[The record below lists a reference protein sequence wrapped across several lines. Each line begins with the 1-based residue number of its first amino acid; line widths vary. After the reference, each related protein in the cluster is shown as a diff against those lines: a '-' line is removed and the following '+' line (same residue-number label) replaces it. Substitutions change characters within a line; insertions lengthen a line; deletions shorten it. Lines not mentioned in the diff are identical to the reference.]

1 MSEIISVESDL
12 VPQATINK
20 SVTNNWTVIWSY
32 IVGCEYVG
40 PILRDNLVLHNDYHD
55 CEPRLC

>member
-40 PILRDNLVLHNDYHD
+40 PILRDNLVLK
-55 CEPRLC
+55 